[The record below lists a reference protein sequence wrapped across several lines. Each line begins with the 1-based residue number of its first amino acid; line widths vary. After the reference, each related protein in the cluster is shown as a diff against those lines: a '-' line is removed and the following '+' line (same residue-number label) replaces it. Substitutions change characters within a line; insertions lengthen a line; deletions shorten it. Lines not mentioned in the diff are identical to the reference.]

1 MEAQLQGDNLPTMGK
16 GKGRVSALFL
26 TLKKEKTMDS
36 YRKMNAF
43 LTDADIMALQELI
56 HCTYNVQYVEIGNPN
71 VSTKNMI
78 ETGCYLPTI
87 TMPIVHTESDALNAR
102 MQGIL
107 LRLSEALENKE
118 TIFE

>member
-1 MEAQLQGDNLPTMGK
+1 
-16 GKGRVSALFL
+16 
-26 TLKKEKTMDS
+26 MDK
-36 YRKMNAF
+36 YRIPNAF

-56 HCTYNVQYVEIGNPN
+56 HCTYNVQYVEIGDPKA
-71 VSTKNMI
+71 STRNMI

-87 TMPIVHTESDALNAR
+87 KTPIVHTESDALNAR

-107 LRLSEALENKE
+107 LRLSEALEHKE